1 MNKQL
6 SQTLSGNAILGAHCL
21 GGRMALAIFDLDN
34 TLIAGDSDHLW
45 GDFLVQHNIVD
56 GDQYQSTNDQFYQDY
71 LNGQLDIRA
80 YQRFALKVL
89 TEHPVEQL
97 FQWRE
102 QFLQDVIMPIM
113 LPQANALLAKH
124 RARGDFLLIITAT
137 NDFVAAPIAKL
148 LGVDHL
154 LATIAEQETE
164 QSPEPTNDDSSQ
176 RYSGDIRGVPCY
188 REGKVTRLNEWL
200 DSSGQTLE
208 NSYFYSDSHND
219 LPLLKVVHHAVAVDP
234 DPELKREA
242 LARGWPV
249 ISLRGV

>member
-1 MNKQL
+1 
-6 SQTLSGNAILGAHCL
+6 
-21 GGRMALAIFDLDN
+21 MALAIFDLDN

-56 GDQYQSTNDQFYQDY
+56 GDHYQSTNDQFYQDY
-71 LNGQLDIRA
+71 LNGTLDIRA

-89 TEHPVEQL
+89 TEHPIEQL

-102 QFLQDVIMPIM
+102 QFIQDVIMPIM

-154 LATIAEQETE
+154 LATIAARTDAQAEN
-164 QSPEPTNDDSSQ
+164 SGDWSDLHSNAMLNLH
-176 RYSGDIRGVPCY
+176 YSGDISGVPCY
-188 REGKVTRLNEWL
+188 REGKVTRLYEWL
-200 DSSGQTLE
+200 ESSGHTLE

-219 LPLLKVVHHAVAVDP
+219 LPLLKIVHHAVAVDP
-234 DPELKREA
+234 DAELQREA
-242 LARGWPV
+242 LAQGWPV
-249 ISLRGV
+249 LSLREA